1 MTVEH
6 SLLTG
11 ASLHEPKGA
20 DSASAGEVYVADGLG
35 SGDWSSLESFNAFGG
50 QLLHVRDQRTSGSA
64 PQTLTGNGT
73 WEKRDLQ
80 TTLTNEITSATLTSS
95 VISLPAGTYYID
107 ATALSYTNHSILDS
121 AANAFTKIR
130 LRNTTDGADL
140 VVGIG
145 FRFDWGTTVTVGNV
159 STTGGLTVPLHLS
172 GRFTLAGTKNIE
184 LQSYTL
190 TNTGTRTGGSPL
202 TSGSV
207 EVYADV
213 KIWKVS

>member
-1 MTVEH
+1 MANVEH

-11 ASLHEPKGA
+11 ASLHEPKGVE
-20 DSASAGEVYVADGLG
+20 SASSGEVYVADGLG
-35 SGDWSSLESFNAFGG
+35 TGAWSALSGFNAFGG

-64 PQTLTGNGT
+64 AQSLSNVT

-80 TTLTNEITSATLTSS
+80 TTPTNEISDATLSSS

-107 ATALSYTNHSILDS
+107 ATASFSLTSS
-121 AANAFTKIR
+121 AISGTWTVYSKIR

-140 VVGIG
+140 LSGQSNYNTGSCTASEDLINHG
-145 FRFDWGTTVTVGNV
+145 HGV
-159 STTGGLTVPLHLS
+159 SSNVPLK

-184 LQSYTL
+184 LQSYVNGSTRL
-190 TNTGTRTGGSPL
+190 GGTPIS
-202 TSGSV
+202 SGSA

-213 KIWKVS
+213 MIWKLS